1 MGGNAGLSRAYNR
14 VIDTLVKDNG
24 LVCLFDDDTELDSRY
39 FEALRL
45 DADAH
50 PKVDVFA
57 PVVLDNK
64 GILSPCV
71 IHGVS
76 CRRVSSLKELPL
88 RGVSAIN
95 SGMAVRRRVFAD
107 YRYDEGQFLDYVDH
121 AFLRDI
127 AGHERG
133 RVHIMEDV
141 KLRQAF
147 SGSERQ
153 SCAASMI
160 RYRIFRQDIMHFCQK
175 YSISPINRWALLFRR
190 RIRLLLG

>member
-14 VIDTLVKDNG
+14 VIDTLVKDSG

-39 FEALRL
+39 FEVLSRA
-45 DADAH
+45 ADTK
-50 PKVDVFA
+50 PETDVFA
-57 PVVLDNK
+57 PVVVDKK
-64 GILSPCV
+64 GILSPC
-71 IHGVS
+71 IIRGAI
-76 CRRVSSLKELPL
+76 CRRVGSLNELPSC
-88 RGVSAIN
+88 GVSAIN
-95 SGMAVRRRVFAD
+95 SGMAVRHRVFAD

-127 AGHERG
+127 SGYERG
-133 RVHIMEDV
+133 RIHIMEDV

-153 SCAASMI
+153 SRDASMI
-160 RYRIFRQDIMHFCQK
+160 RYRIFRQDIMHFCRK